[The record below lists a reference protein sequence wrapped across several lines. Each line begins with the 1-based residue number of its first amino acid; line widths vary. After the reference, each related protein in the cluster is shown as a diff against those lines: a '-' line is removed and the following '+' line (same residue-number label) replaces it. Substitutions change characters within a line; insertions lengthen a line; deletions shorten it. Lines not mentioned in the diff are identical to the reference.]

1 MNAPFHLGQRRVMR
15 YHPPHVDLLDSRTSR
30 VLLTI
35 LAFAAVLGFA
45 WKARATL
52 VVFLF
57 AIFFAYLIDPVV
69 EWVTHRVKGSRP
81 KAIAIVYVA
90 LLILLGVVGFF
101 VGPRIVAQ
109 AQHLAQTAPDL
120 YKRVA
125 SGQIA
130 WQVGSQ
136 RGWSYETQERI
147 QNFLA
152 SHQQTIS
159 EKARDYGARI
169 GSFAS
174 GAWVL
179 LLVPILAVFFLKD
192 GSQFEEAILQ
202 LVERRR
208 QRQFVEGLLQDV
220 HVMLAHF
227 IRAQLILA
235 GLTLMVFTIVLSIM
249 RVEYGVVL
257 GVIAGFLEF
266 IPVVGP
272 LVAALLIVGVALGTG
287 YHHVI
292 IVLLFLG
299 AWRLIQDYYTSPRIM
314 GSQVELHPLAALF
327 GILAGAE
334 VAGVVGVYLSIPM
347 MATIRIFWRRYRD
360 YSRVVET
367 PPVHD
372 APPIQQYR

>member
-1 MNAPFHLGQRRVMR
+1 VR
-15 YHPPHVDLLDSRTSR
+15 YHPPLVALLDSRTSR

-57 AIFFAYLIDPVV
+57 AIFFAYLIDPIV
-69 EWVTHRVKGSRP
+69 EWVSRRVKGSRG
-81 KAIAIVYVA
+81 KAILAVYVA
-90 LLILLGVVGFF
+90 LLIVLGIVGFF

-109 AQHLAQTAPDL
+109 AQHLAQTVPDL

-130 WQVGSQ
+130 WQLGSEH
-136 RGWSYETQERI
+136 GWSHETQERL

-159 EKARDYGARI
+159 DKARDYGARV
-169 GSFAS
+169 GALAS
-174 GAWVL
+174 GAWVF
-179 LLVPILAVFFLKD
+179 LLVPILAIFFLKD
-192 GSQFEEAILQ
+192 GSAFKESILE
-202 LVERRR
+202 LVDRRR
-208 QRQFVEGLLQDV
+208 QRQFVEGLVEDV

-235 GLTLMVFTIVLSIM
+235 GLTLVVFTVVLSIM
-249 RVEYGVVL
+249 RVPYGVVL

-266 IPVVGP
+266 VPVVGP
-272 LVAALLIVGVALGTG
+272 LMAAVLIVGVALGSG
-287 YHHVI
+287 YGHVI
-292 IVLLFLG
+292 ILVLFLG
-299 AWRLIQDYYTSPRIM
+299 AWRLVQDYYTSPRIM
-314 GSQVELHPLAALF
+314 GAQVELHPLMSLF

-334 VAGVVGVYLSIPM
+334 VAGVVGVYLSIPV
-347 MATIRIFWRRYRD
+347 MAAIRIFWRRYRD
-360 YSRVVET
+360 YNRAIET
-367 PPVHD
+367 PLVQDAARIAHD
-372 APPIQQYR
+372 PATSQRYR

>member
-1 MNAPFHLGQRRVMR
+1 LRFTARQLRFLR
-15 YHPPHVDLLDSRTSR
+15 YHPPVVALLDSRTTR

-57 AIFFAYLIDPVV
+57 AILFAYLIDPVV
-69 EWVTHRVKGSRP
+69 EWVSKRLKGSRGQ
-81 KAIAIVYVA
+81 AILVVYVA
-90 LLILLGVVGFF
+90 LLIVLGIIGFF
-101 VGPRIVAQ
+101 VGPRIVSQ
-109 AQHLAQTAPDL
+109 AQHLAQTVPDL
-120 YKRVA
+120 YKKVS

-130 WQVGSQ
+130 WQIGSQ
-136 RGWSYETQERI
+136 HGWSRETQERL
-147 QNFLA
+147 QSFLA

-159 EKARDYGARI
+159 EKAKDYGARI
-169 GSFAS
+169 GAIAS

-192 GSQFEEAILQ
+192 GSAFKESILQ
-202 LVERRR
+202 LVDRRR
-208 QRQFVEGLLQDV
+208 QRQFVEGLVEDV

-235 GLTLMVFTIVLSIM
+235 ALTLVMFTIVLSIM
-249 RVEYGVVL
+249 RVPYGVVL
-257 GVIAGFLEF
+257 GVLAGFLEF
-266 IPVVGP
+266 VPVVGP
-272 LVAALLIVGVALGTG
+272 LMAALLIIGVALGSG
-287 YHHVI
+287 YEHVI
-292 IVLLFLG
+292 IVVLFLG

-334 VAGVVGVYLSIPM
+334 VAGVVGVYLSIPV
-347 MATIRIFWRRYRD
+347 MATIRILWRRYRD
-360 YSRVVET
+360 YNRVIET
-367 PPVHD
+367 PTVQD
-372 APPIQQYR
+372 APPIHGYR